1 MSILIVHGPHTSSSS
16 LTQELQQQLQQ
27 QAHDAGRALEL
38 RTCDDLRDFVVQ
50 VCAAKSGTTEFMLLD
65 PGDLAPQVHAHPEA
79 DLAGALDK
87 LGAPYIEIHEKFG
100 ATWQRGAGS
109 RHVPVATVII
119 NGNIG
124 SGYRI
129 GLGIALRQLT
139 RKEPEGHRA
148 SVEATSRNP

>member
-1 MSILIVHGPHTSSSS
+1 MSILIVHGPHTRSSS
-16 LTQELQQQLQQ
+16 LSQELQQQLQQ
-27 QAHDAGRALEL
+27 QAHEAGRALEL
-38 RTCDDLRDFVVQ
+38 RTCDDLQDFVVQ
-50 VCAAKSGTTEFMLLD
+50 VCAAESRNTEFMLLD

-79 DLAGALDK
+79 DLAGALDN

-100 ATWQRGAGS
+100 SAWERGAGS

-129 GLGIALRQLT
+129 GLGIALRQLSAE
-139 RKEPEGHRA
+139 RRRIHC
-148 SVEATSRNP
+148 